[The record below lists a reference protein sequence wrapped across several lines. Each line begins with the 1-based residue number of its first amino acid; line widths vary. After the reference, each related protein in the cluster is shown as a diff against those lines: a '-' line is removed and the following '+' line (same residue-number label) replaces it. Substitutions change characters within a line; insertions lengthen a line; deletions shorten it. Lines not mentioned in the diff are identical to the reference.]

1 MRVFITGGTGF
12 VGSHLLRRLLRD
24 GHLVRAL
31 VRDPRSV
38 GNVSGGTGQLEIVQG
53 DVLAPVPAD
62 ALAGCDAV
70 IHLVGIIYE
79 RKSSS
84 FDSVHR
90 VGTQHVV
97 TAAQGAG
104 VQRFV
109 QMSALG
115 ARAGDASQYHTSK
128 FAAEE
133 IVRKSGIPHVVLRPS
148 LIFGPGSGFIEQMTA
163 LMRRVPF
170 VRPVAGTGQYRFA
183 PIYIDDV
190 VECFAQSLINA
201 AAMNQTVNLVGP
213 EELMLNEIGDE
224 IAVCIGVRKRALHVA
239 MPLMKSVATLFS
251 FLPMKPPVTRDQ
263 LRMLEEG
270 STADPEPMKRI
281 FHIQPVGFR
290 NGLRQYLCAT
300 RESSTRN

>member
-1 MRVFITGGTGF
+1 MKIFLSGGTGF

-31 VRDPRSV
+31 VRDPRLLAQLS
-38 GNVSGGTGQLEIVQG
+38 SEIGQLETVQG
-53 DVLAPVPAD
+53 DVLAPLPAD

-79 RKSSS
+79 QKGSS
-84 FDSVHR
+84 FDSVHS
-90 VGTQHVV
+90 VGTEHVV
-97 TAAQGAG
+97 TAAQQAG

-115 ARAGDASQYHTSK
+115 ARAGDASRYHTSK

-133 IVRKSGIPHVVLRPS
+133 IVRKSSIPHVVLRPS
-148 LIFGPGSGFIEQMTA
+148 LIFGPGSGFVEQMTA

-183 PIYIDDV
+183 PIYVDDV
-190 VECFAQSLINA
+190 VECFAQSLTSTA
-201 AAMNQTVNLVGP
+201 ATNQTVNLVGP
-213 EELMLNEIGDE
+213 EELTLEEIGDE
-224 IAVCIGVRKRALHVA
+224 IALCLGVRKSALHIP
-239 MPLMKSVATLFS
+239 MPLMKSAATLFS
-251 FLPMKPPVTRDQ
+251 FLPVRPPVTRDQ

-281 FHIQPVGFR
+281 FHIQPIGFR
-290 NGLRQYLCAT
+290 RGLRQYLCAT
-300 RESSTRN
+300 RESSAAN